1 MTSQPDISQPE
12 APEPE
17 PAAADPAPTEP
28 AAADPAPTDPEH
40 SRRALPMR
48 RPLSFVR
55 RSNRLK
61 PSYQRTWDAALG
73 AELLD
78 IPHGERDTSVAEDFH
93 IDWAAEFGRSAPII
107 VEIGS
112 GSGEAVAHAAA
123 QNPDT
128 DFLAIEVYKPGAA
141 QLVSRIRRERLSNV
155 RVAVANA
162 PEVLDQLFA
171 PGQVAEVWIFFP
183 DPWHKKKHNKR
194 RLVDEGF
201 IERVARVL
209 PAGGVWRLATDW
221 SGYAVQMR
229 SLIGASTQFK
239 NLHARE
245 RAGED
250 SPLTEVRLHDLDAI
264 SMGRQPEPLEL
275 GEARDE
281 EGGWA
286 PRFHGRTQTDFETKA
301 LAVGRKIFDLSFIRE
316 P

>member
-1 MTSQPDISQPE
+1 MTSQPEPSQLDTS
-12 APEPE
+12 APETSQSDADAPDASA
-17 PAAADPAPTEP
+17 PDASAAAP
-28 AAADPAPTDPEH
+28 
-40 SRRALPMR
+40 SLPMR

-73 AELLD
+73 DELLD
-78 IPHGERDTSVAEDFH
+78 IPHGERDTSVAEGFR

-123 QNPDT
+123 ANPET

-141 QLVSRIRRERLSNV
+141 QLVSRLRREGLRNV

-162 PEVLDQLFA
+162 PEVLDQLFS
-171 PGQVAEVWIFFP
+171 PGEVAEVWIFFP

-194 RLVDEGF
+194 RLIDAGF
-201 IERVARVL
+201 LEKIARVL
-209 PAGGVWRLATDW
+209 PEGGVFRLATDW

-229 SLIGASTQFK
+229 EVLSASPQFS
-239 NLHARE
+239 NPHAGE

-250 SPLTEVRLHDLDAI
+250 SSLTQVRLYDLDAQ
-264 SMGRQPEPLEL
+264 SMGKEPQPLSLE
-275 GEARDE
+275 EARDDD
-281 EGGWA
+281 GGWA
-286 PRFHGRTQTDFETKA
+286 PRFSGRAQTDFETKA
-301 LAVGRKIFDLSFIRE
+301 LNVGRKIFDLTFIRRSAE
-316 P
+316 NL

>member
-1 MTSQPDISQPE
+1 
-12 APEPE
+12 
-17 PAAADPAPTEP
+17 
-28 AAADPAPTDPEH
+28 
-40 SRRALPMR
+40 MR

-73 AELLD
+73 HELLD
-78 IPHGERDTSVAEDFH
+78 IPHGERDTSVAEGFT
-93 IDWAAEFGRSAPII
+93 IDWAAEFGRTAPLI

-123 QNPDT
+123 ANPET

-141 QLVSRIRRERLSNV
+141 QLVSRLRREGLCNV

-162 PEVLDQLFA
+162 PEVLDQLFN
-171 PGQVAEVWIFFP
+171 PGEVSEVWIFFP

-194 RLVDEGF
+194 RLIDAGF
-201 IERVARVL
+201 LEKVARVL
-209 PAGGVWRLATDW
+209 PEGGVFRLATDW

-229 SLIGASTQFK
+229 EVLGASPQFI
-239 NLHARE
+239 NPHAGE

-250 SPLTEVRLHDLDAI
+250 SALTQVRLYDLDAQ
-264 SMGRQPEPLEL
+264 SMGKEAQPLDL
-275 GEARDE
+275 QEARDD

-286 PRFHGRTQTDFETKA
+286 PRFSGRAQTDFETKA
-301 LAVGRKIFDLSFIRE
+301 LTVGRKIFDLTFIRRSAE
-316 P
+316 NP

>member
-1 MTSQPDISQPE
+1 MTSQPDISQPDTS
-12 APEPE
+12 
-17 PAAADPAPTEP
+17 DPKNS
-28 AAADPAPTDPEH
+28 DPGNTDPEH
-40 SRRALPMR
+40 TDPGDSRPPLPMR

-73 AELLD
+73 EELLD
-78 IPHGERDTSVAEDFH
+78 IPHGERDTSVADGFRV
-93 IDWAAEFGRSAPII
+93 DWAAEFGRTAPII

-123 QNPDT
+123 ASPEK

-141 QLVSRIRRERLSNV
+141 QLVSRIRREGLSNV

-194 RLVDEGF
+194 RLVDAGF

-229 SLIGASTQFK
+229 SLIGASSQFR
-239 NLHARE
+239 NLHAGE
-245 RAGED
+245 RAGDD

-264 SMGRQPEPLEL
+264 SMGKEPAPLEL
-275 GEARDE
+275 HQARDDD
-281 EGGWA
+281 GGWA
-286 PRFHGRTQTDFETKA
+286 PRFDGRVQTDFETKA
-301 LAVGRKIFDLSFIRE
+301 LAVGRRIFDLTFIRE

>member
-1 MTSQPDISQPE
+1 
-12 APEPE
+12 
-17 PAAADPAPTEP
+17 
-28 AAADPAPTDPEH
+28 
-40 SRRALPMR
+40 MR

-73 AELLD
+73 EELLD
-78 IPHGERDTSVAEDFH
+78 IPHGERDTSVAEGFRVG
-93 IDWAAEFGRSAPII
+93 WAAEFGRTAPII

-123 QNPDT
+123 ASPEK

-141 QLVSRIRRERLSNV
+141 QLVSRIRREGLSNV

-194 RLVDEGF
+194 RLVDAGF

-229 SLIGASTQFK
+229 SLIGASSQFR
-239 NLHARE
+239 NLHAGE
-245 RAGED
+245 RAGDD

-264 SMGRQPEPLEL
+264 SMGKEPAPLEL
-275 GEARDE
+275 HQARDDD
-281 EGGWA
+281 GGWA
-286 PRFHGRTQTDFETKA
+286 PRFDGRVQTDFETKA
-301 LAVGRKIFDLSFIRE
+301 LAVGRRIFDLTFIRE

>member
-1 MTSQPDISQPE
+1 MTSQPDTSQP
-12 APEPE
+12 
-17 PAAADPAPTEP
+17 DPSQ
-28 AAADPAPTDPEH
+28 PAPTDPENP
-40 SRRALPMR
+40 RRTLLMR

-73 AELLD
+73 EELLE
-78 IPHGERDTSVAEDFH
+78 IPHGERDTSVAEDFR
-93 IDWAAEFGRSAPII
+93 IDWAAEFGRSAPIV

-123 QNPDT
+123 ANPDT

-141 QLVSRIRRERLSNV
+141 QLVSRIRREGLSNV

-171 PGQVAEVWIFFP
+171 PGEVAEVWIFFP

-194 RLVDEGF
+194 RLIDESF

-229 SLIGASTQFK
+229 TLIGASTQFR
-239 NLHARE
+239 NPHAGE
-245 RAGED
+245 RAGD
-250 SPLTEVRLHDLDAI
+250 ASPLTEVQLHDLDAI
-264 SMGRQPEPLEL
+264 SMGKEPAPLEP
-275 GEARDE
+275 EQARDDD
-281 EGGWA
+281 GGWA

-301 LAVGRKIFDLSFIRE
+301 LAVGRKIFDLTFVRE
-316 P
+316 Q

>member
-1 MTSQPDISQPE
+1 MTSQPDASQPE
-12 APEPE
+12 TTPLE
-17 PAAADPAPTEP
+17 D
-28 AAADPAPTDPEH
+28 
-40 SRRALPMR
+40 SRPPLPMR
-48 RPLSFVR
+48 RSLSFVR

-61 PSYQRTWDAALG
+61 PSYQRTWDSALG
-73 AELLD
+73 EELLD
-78 IPHGERDTSVAEDFH
+78 IPHGEHDTSVAEDFH

-123 QNPDT
+123 NSPDT
-128 DFLAIEVYKPGAA
+128 DFLAIEVYRPGAA
-141 QLVSRIRRERLSNV
+141 QLVSRIRREGLSNV

-194 RLVDEGF
+194 RLIDEGF

-209 PAGGVWRLATDW
+209 PSGGIWRLATDW

-229 SLIGASTQFK
+229 SLIGASSQFR
-239 NLHARE
+239 NPHEGE

-264 SMGRQPEPLEL
+264 SMGKEPAPLALED
-275 GEARDE
+275 ARDDD
-281 EGGWA
+281 GGWA
-286 PRFHGRTQTDFETKA
+286 PRFPGRTQTDFETKA
-301 LAVGRKIFDLSFIRE
+301 LAVGRRIFDLTFIRE

>member
-1 MTSQPDISQPE
+1 MTSQPDTSQPDISQP
-12 APEPE
+12 
-17 PAAADPAPTEP
+17 APTGAETP
-28 AAADPAPTDPEH
+28 
-40 SRRALPMR
+40 RRALPMR

-73 AELLD
+73 KELLE
-78 IPHGERDTSVAEDFH
+78 IPHGERDTSVAEGFR
-93 IDWAAEFGRSAPII
+93 IDWVAEFGRSAPIV

-123 QNPDT
+123 ANPDT

-141 QLVSRIRRERLSNV
+141 QLVSRIRREQLSNV

-171 PGQVAEVWIFFP
+171 PGEVAEVWIFFP

-194 RLVDEGF
+194 RLIDESF
-201 IERVARVL
+201 IDRVARVL

-229 SLIGASTQFK
+229 TLIGASARFK
-239 NLHARE
+239 NPHAGE
-245 RAGED
+245 RAGD
-250 SPLTEVRLHDLDAI
+250 ASPLTEVRLHDLDAI
-264 SMGRQPEPLEL
+264 SMGKEPVPLEL
-275 GEARDE
+275 EQARDDD
-281 EGGWA
+281 GGWA
-286 PRFHGRTQTDFETKA
+286 PRFPGRTQTDFETKA
-301 LAVGRKIFDLSFIRE
+301 LAVGRKIFDLTFIRE

>member
-1 MTSQPDISQPE
+1 
-12 APEPE
+12 
-17 PAAADPAPTEP
+17 
-28 AAADPAPTDPEH
+28 
-40 SRRALPMR
+40 MR

-73 AELLD
+73 RELLD
-78 IPHGERDTSVAEDFH
+78 IPHGERDTSVAEGFH
-93 IDWAAEFGRSAPII
+93 IDWAAEFGRTAPII

-123 QNPDT
+123 EHPDA

-141 QLVSRIRRERLSNV
+141 QLVSRIRREGLSNV

-171 PGQVAEVWIFFP
+171 PGEVAEVWIFFP

-194 RLVDEGF
+194 RLIDESF

-229 SLIGASTQFK
+229 TLIGASSRFK
-239 NLHARE
+239 NLHAGE
-245 RAGED
+245 RSGED

-264 SMGRQPEPLEL
+264 SMGREPAPLAPEQ
-275 GEARDE
+275 ARDDD
-281 EGGWA
+281 GGWA
-286 PRFHGRTQTDFETKA
+286 PRFPGRTQTDFETKA
-301 LAVGRKIFDLSFIRE
+301 LAVGRRIFDLTFIRE